1 MVIGV
6 TKEGVLDWQIRIPK
20 NQNSSDD
27 NGYYHSIATFVDA
40 NKLKIIYNDNRS
52 NLENKLAEKTKE
64 LKNNPVLTPKGQAV
78 LATLYSD
85 GSYEKY
91 PMFKDDDAKLVIVPR
106 LIAKTGKR
114 FVTYTQDGKSIKFG
128 SFVFE

>member
-1 MVIGV
+1 M
-6 TKEGVLDWQIRIPK
+6 DWQVRIAK

-52 NLENKLAEKTKE
+52 NLSSKNTDKVKE
-64 LKNNPVLTPKGQAV
+64 LKNNPSLVPKGQAV

-91 PMFKDDDAKLVIVPR
+91 NLFKDDAAKSVIVPK
-106 LIAKTGKR
+106 LIYHMAKR
-114 FVTYTQDGKSIKFG
+114 YMLYSQDGRSVKFG